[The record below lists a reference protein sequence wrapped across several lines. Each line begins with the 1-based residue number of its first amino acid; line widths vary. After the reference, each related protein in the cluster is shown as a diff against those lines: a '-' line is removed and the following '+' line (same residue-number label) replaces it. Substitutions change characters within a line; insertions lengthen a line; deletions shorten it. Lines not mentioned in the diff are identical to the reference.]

1 MCIFLC
7 RLTRKPILKS
17 CLFLADCLHEDSH
30 KPARSSQRSEYWP
43 AEYDF
48 KDMYVWSLCLSVCT
62 SMSWGIIY
70 WNRRG
75 RIISHVPPPISD
87 DEINGLKLRGGR
99 GARGRR
105 VVYYGTLEQRGTH
118 VRCTYQSGD
127 NHGEKNTIHRTGIV
141 CCGGTSWSN
150 SSHPFSAVV
159 VTLCDVY
166 VLVAYS
172 FR

>member
-43 AEYDF
+43 AENDF

-87 DEINGLKLRGGR
+87 DEINGWKLRGGVGEHEDEGLYIMEPWNR
-99 GARGRR
+99 GEPTWDVRIKVEITTGRKTPYIGLELF
-105 VVYYGTLEQRGTH
+105 VVEERLEAIALTH
-118 VRCTYQSGD
+118 
-127 NHGEKNTIHRTGIV
+127 IV
-141 CCGGTSWSN
+141 
-150 SSHPFSAVV
+150 
-159 VTLCDVY
+159 L
-166 VLVAYS
+166 L
-172 FR
+172 